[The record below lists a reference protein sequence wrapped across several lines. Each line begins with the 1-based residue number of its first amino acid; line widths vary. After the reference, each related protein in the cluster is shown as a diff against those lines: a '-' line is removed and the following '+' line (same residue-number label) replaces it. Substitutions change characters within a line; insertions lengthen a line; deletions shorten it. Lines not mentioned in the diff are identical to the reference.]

1 MKSMDLAGPLLY
13 ALIKAVAYI
22 AWCGQGARLHGHTDR
37 IVLRAF
43 LYGFLRLAMGAFLG
57 LFLIFWLVNVL
68 STALPNHVLLY
79 LAVYVPVR
87 WLEWSLMAV
96 IMDLEHRTLRN
107 FLVGNTSN
115 SRLWRLG
122 GIAISCVAD
131 IPMIISIGGL
141 PLGRFMC

>member
-1 MKSMDLAGPLLY
+1 MDAAGPLLY
-13 ALIKAVAYI
+13 ALIKAIVYI
-22 AWCGQGARLHGHTDR
+22 SWCGQGARLHGHTDR
-37 IVLRAF
+37 LVLRAF
-43 LYGFLRLAMGAFLG
+43 LYGLLRLAMGVILG

-68 STALPNHVLLY
+68 STVVPNHLLLY

-96 IMDLEHRTLRN
+96 IMDLEHRTWRS
-107 FLVGNTSN
+107 FLVGDTSA